1 MKITPIDIQQMV
13 FKVRFRGYDRQ
24 EVDAFLDTLAEDY
37 ETLIRE
43 NHAFRDRTA
52 DLESQIGEL
61 KQKEALLNNTLV
73 KAQSLVEQM
82 HQNAHKEA
90 ELITKQAEIR
100 AEDLIKSAQQ
110 TVTNTQNE
118 ILELKKEKVMLI
130 ERIRSVIQTFGKMIE
145 TVEEQ
150 DADLHTK
157 DKLEDQS
164 DEGKRDDN
172 LRVLRPKP

>member
-1 MKITPIDIQQMV
+1 MKITPIDIQQMA

-24 EVDAFLDTLAEDY
+24 EVDAFLDTITEAY
-37 ETLIRE
+37 EEVIRE
-43 NHAFRDRTA
+43 NYAFRDRTA

-61 KQKEALLNNTLV
+61 KQKEAALNNTLV

-100 AEDLIKSAQQ
+100 AEDMIKNAHQKVIDIQS
-110 TVTNTQNE
+110 E

-145 TVEEQ
+145 TVEEW
-150 DADLHTK
+150 DVDLHTK